1 MREIETRAAIIVAAR
16 RRARKISDVQA
27 IIDVGLEVGRSHLE
41 IAERIVKH
49 IERHYGENLS

>member
-1 MREIETRAAIIVAAR
+1 MREIETRAIIIAAAR

-27 IIDVGLEVGRSHLE
+27 IIEVGREVGRTDLE

-49 IERHYGENLS
+49 RERHYGE